1 MSSQSLPLNPVMILG
16 VNKTSEALL
25 LVRLEDRVEPL
36 PTIVVDV
43 IVQLSSNNSMLRLQ
57 TLGELWQWSGTSG
70 SVTGTVGVESDP
82 VPSNIVLI
90 SRSRSD
96 RFVLLRSNQP
106 SVLIGDRQASN
117 CSSASQQH
125 SPPPG
130 SQSTTSSSTSVSGHH
145 HPRTA
150 GTSQPRHPRGNLHN
164 GRLHESSEIR
174 KQTVVI
180 LSIRILDFLMLIVQS
195 IMPK

>member
-1 MSSQSLPLNPVMILG
+1 MILG

-96 RFVLLRSNQP
+96 HFVLLRSDQP

-130 SQSTTSSSTSVSGHH
+130 SQSTTSSSTSVWGHH